1 MSYSIDTIINQVLTT
16 FKNRLW
22 TGKNNAFYGR
32 TFRTEE
38 RDGYTSKIYPLI
50 SLPNNQHI
58 EVLKDNAKDAICFFD
73 VQPTSELFG
82 TLYKH
87 RIWVMFMVDLEKIY
101 PTLTRN
107 EATEKAKNDAIR
119 ILKIRFDEVTN
130 VVSGY
135 PAFAEYNWQEAGRAD
150 VSPHYLFRV
159 ECIMYNTNC

>member
-16 FKNRLW
+16 FTNRLW

-32 TFRTEE
+32 IFRTEE
-38 RDGYTSKIYPLI
+38 RDGYTSKIYPLVAI
-50 SLPNNQHI
+50 DRNQHI
-58 EVLKDNAKDAICFFD
+58 EVLKDNTKDAICFFD

-101 PTLTRN
+101 PELTRN
-107 EATEKAKNDAIR
+107 EATEKAKHEATR
-119 ILKIRFDEVTN
+119 ILRVRFDEVTN

-150 VSPHYLFRV
+150 MAPHYLFRV